1 MEPHFNCDEH
11 SRSVLYYISSKYL
24 YYWLKMTLRF
34 IVTQRDGP
42 QICFRGVVIAHDVP
56 QIQMRSVELTH
67 DVPQTKIRSVVPPHD
82 APKTKNP
89 PQIINLRWFSSII

>member
-1 MEPHFNCDEH
+1 
-11 SRSVLYYISSKYL
+11 
-24 YYWLKMTLRF
+24 MTLRF

-67 DVPQTKIRSVVPPHD
+67 DVPQTKKPLKIR
-82 APKTKNP
+82 
-89 PQIINLRWFSSII
+89 NLKWFFSII